1 MFEGDSQNA
10 GAEEEVTQK
19 VQEVNK
25 KIIGIVDLYHAQN
38 CRSARLNDEIAL
50 LWKCYGHYGNY
61 RHLRGHQ
68 KELFDY
74 SFKRI
79 MANTPGVISRI
90 TYKGGDP

>member
-50 LWKCYGHYGNY
+50 LWKC
-61 RHLRGHQ
+61 
-68 KELFDY
+68 
-74 SFKRI
+74 
-79 MANTPGVISRI
+79 
-90 TYKGGDP
+90 